1 MEPWLTYPVD
11 GPKTHALVIGVSRY
25 DNVPDPPDLANPEL
39 LGIKQA
45 QTPAASAYRFARWLR
60 DDYNPPSGGLANLWL
75 LLSASDLE
83 RNDPDVAQAEADVP
97 DPTRDNVQTALKHWK
112 DACLNHPDDVAMLYI
127 SGHGV
132 QKSSEGSVVL
142 LQDFHDD
149 NQLNVLER
157 AIDMGGVKAGMSRS
171 NVAQTQFY
179 FVDAC
184 RVHPD
189 LFDDYWDVKP
199 GLSIDE
205 PVAGFA
211 RVSKV
216 FFGAASGTT
225 ALGLPGEGTLFSM
238 ALHEC
243 LRRKAAKSLEGSKWG
258 VTSESLAAA
267 LDLEVSR
274 LAADYE
280 AEQITAPGGSG
291 VDTPIHVFTEPP
303 PVDLRI
309 TIEPRLAAPLATA
322 DVFDGDVGEFLLKD
336 RPFAPEVVA
345 QIPPGQYSMAVRL
358 DDNDHGFA
366 SKEGLGLAAVPP
378 TTVRPV
384 KVD

>member
-1 MEPWLTYPVD
+1 MPVD

-25 DNVPDPPDLANPEL
+25 DNVPDPPDFANPEL

-60 DDYNPPSGGLANLWL
+60 DDYSPPSGALANLWL

-83 RNDPDVAQAEADVP
+83 REDTDLAETEAAVP
-97 DPTRDNVQTALKHWK
+97 NPTRDNVQAALLQWK
-112 DACLNHPDDVAMLYI
+112 NSCLEDPDDVAMIYI

-142 LQDFHDD
+142 LQDFHDEG
-149 NQLNVLER
+149 QLNVLER
-157 AIDMGGVKAGMSRS
+157 AIDMGGVRAGMSRS
-171 NVAQTQFY
+171 DAAQTQFY

-189 LFDDYWDVKP
+189 LFDDYWDLKP

-205 PVAGFA
+205 PVAGYA
-211 RVSKV
+211 RISKV

-238 ALHEC
+238 ALQAC
-243 LRRKAAKSLEGSKWG
+243 LQRMAAEPLEGAKWG

-267 LDLEVSR
+267 LDREVSR
-274 LAADYE
+274 LAAEYE
-280 AEQITAPGGSG
+280 AEQTTAPGGSG
-291 VDTPIHVFTEPP
+291 VDTPIHVFAEPP
-303 PVDLRI
+303 AVDLRI
-309 TIEPRLAAPLATA
+309 TIEPRKAAPLAKA
-322 DVFDGDVGEFLLKD
+322 DVFDGDIGEFLLKD
-336 RPFAPEVVA
+336 RPFMPEVIA
-345 QIPPGQYSMAVRL
+345 QIPPGQYSMAVHL
-358 DDNDHGFA
+358 EQNDHGFA

-378 TTVRPV
+378 LTVRSV
-384 KVD
+384 TLD